1 MARINNVD
9 QALLLLR
16 EQLQRSERSG
26 PAARK
31 RRSGAARE
39 ASPRPIDR
47 VRALAAL
54 DTLSDDDVKRALVRG
69 LLADQLGDGV
79 TNDARFQ
86 QVVDEVVRMLLDAPE
101 GRTLLDGALEQLRA
115 GNTTT

>member
-1 MARINNVD
+1 MARISNVD
-9 QALLLLR
+9 QVLLLLR

-31 RRSGAARE
+31 RKPGQAKE
-39 ASPRPIDR
+39 ASPRPLDG

-54 DTLSDDDVKRALVRG
+54 DTLSDDDVKRTLVRG

-86 QVVDEVVRMLLDAPE
+86 QVADDVVRMLLDAPD
-101 GRTLLDGALEQLRA
+101 GRTLLDGALAQLRA
-115 GNTTT
+115 G